1 MEHLSVSN
9 SGEVPI
15 ASHRC
20 RQLDLLRCDDLG
32 TSDSWNCELASCSS
46 CVDLNWNLYY
56 PASTSQGLPLPYRRI
71 ETTMT
76 NITRSA
82 EQGCQT
88 CSILC
93 EGIACVSKS
102 FIEQEELF
110 SDWVCKSL
118 LRIEL
123 RHDGPFTVEL
133 CPQDDEDT
141 TYLLIEF
148 FSLKG
153 ATDFF
158 RSHGVLL
165 TEGL

>member
-1 MEHLSVSN
+1 MEHFSVSN
-9 SGEVPI
+9 SGQVPI

-20 RQLDLLRCDDLG
+20 SQLNLLRCDDPSS
-32 TSDSWNCELASCSS
+32 SDSWDCDLASCSS
-46 CVDLNWNLYY
+46 CVDLNWSLYY
-56 PASTSQGLPLPYRRI
+56 SAKNYQGLPLPYRRI
-71 ETTMT
+71 ETTMS
-76 NITRSA
+76 NISRSA

-102 FIEQEELF
+102 FIEEEESY
-110 SDWVCKSL
+110 SDWFCKSL

-133 CPQDDEDT
+133 CPQDDEDK

-148 FSLKG
+148 FTLKG
-153 ATDFF
+153 TANLF
-158 RSHGVLL
+158 R
-165 TEGL
+165 